1 MMLHQKD
8 FGGNPMIV
16 HVVYDGREFGE
27 IGFYEVSENLTE
39 EMVSELNKQKYTCQ
53 AVEKS
58 QILILNKK
66 KTNEILNEGLQSEF
80 EKRIKFLQTVEI
92 FQNLDINVLL
102 PLANNLIT
110 LNYKLGDF
118 ILKEGELSKGLYV
131 LYKG

>member
-1 MMLHQKD
+1 
-8 FGGNPMIV
+8 MIV